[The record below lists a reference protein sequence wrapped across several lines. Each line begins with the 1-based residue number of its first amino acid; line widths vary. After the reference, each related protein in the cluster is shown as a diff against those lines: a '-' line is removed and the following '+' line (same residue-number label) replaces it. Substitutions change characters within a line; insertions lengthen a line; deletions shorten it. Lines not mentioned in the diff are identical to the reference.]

1 MRRYAFVDREKAHH
15 DVRILCRLLKLSR
28 SGYYAW
34 AEGRGRSPRAV
45 ADSVLLEQ
53 IRDVPSASRGSYGAP
68 RVHAALADDAGVR
81 VGRKRVARLMRADGL
96 VGVSRRRWQG
106 GCTRRNP
113 EAAPAADLVDR
124 QFVADRPNELW
135 VADVT

>member
-1 MRRYAFVDREKAHH
+1 M
-15 DVRILCRLLKLSR
+15 
-28 SGYYAW
+28 
-34 AEGRGRSPRAV
+34 
-45 ADSVLLEQ
+45 LLEQ
-53 IRDVPSASRGSYGAP
+53 IRDVPSASGGTYGAP
-68 RVHAALADDAGVR
+68 RVHAALADDAGV
-81 VGRKRVARLMRADGL
+81 RVARLMRADGL
-96 VGVSRRRWQG
+96 VGVSRRRWRG